1 MSLYPLNLNSTTP
14 AFFGSSVTINY
25 ELNRAVIYED
35 IKKIL
40 LNIRSINGSV
50 ISSGIEAFQQ
60 TPLSATF
67 EIDPTLLKVG
77 QFYKLQLYWLDPNGE
92 SSPLSAVSVG
102 KYTNNPIVTIQGL
115 TDLNTDII
123 ANENELEQLYK
134 DLVTGQINSTAT
146 TTKAKIFQ
154 AYNSY
159 QQNLKNS
166 KNYMPD
172 ELIGSYSNEDK
183 TEKVYSYCFNLYEG
197 KGKSNLIETSGHL
210 LHNSKEDKYSFTTNL
225 KVDKEYY
232 VEYEII
238 TINGLIK
245 QSPLYR
251 LFANNGDVPNLNAEL
266 IVENNLDEGSVDIS
280 FKPLN
285 NTFLVNGEYRLL
297 RSDETNDYNDWST
310 LYEFYLQG
318 KVPSYVFYSDNTVQS
333 GVKYVYAIQQIN
345 SLGYS
350 SGYLKSQPIIPC
362 FNDIF
367 LIDGERQLKVEFN
380 PKVSSFKNTLF
391 ESKTDT
397 IGSKHPFFFRNSNVK
412 YKEFPISGLISYHTD
427 SDNRFFSREL
437 PEIDDFN
444 LSDENIGLEKEF
456 KLEVLEWLQNGK
468 PKLFKSPVEG
478 NYIVTL
484 LNVSLAPIDSLG
496 RMLHTFNATAYESA
510 DNTYANLIQYGL
522 FKQKEKELVASK
534 SIFSSALSDLN
545 SYTNIIPEDVV
556 YCTNLKIKGI
566 SPETTIHLL
575 TEDFGQVS
583 TSVPAN
589 REYSYAG
596 KFYQLHFATQGS
608 IGIGTISYEY
618 VNKKIDPIFEKVQ
631 TVKIHDTCLLQEVI
645 SNNYNTHTLLSDI
658 INNNMNLRELPA
670 DAEMGKWSLNKIH
683 SIALYQNSNFNRP
696 AQVYYNYNDK
706 EMYTNHLC
714 VALANKV
721 QGAYYY
727 AYNINTYFQCVNDRF
742 IVSYP
747 PYSYVINGKV
757 IDLFDK
763 GDFYI
768 AHEFDLEDI
777 LIGPGLV
784 ANYTARLVE
793 KFYDFEAEILPAQTI
808 ENKYWVSS
816 NNFYLNNSNSA
827 LNDFALFYSDY
838 NKNIYATLEG

>member
-25 ELNRAVIYED
+25 ELNRAVNED
-35 IKKIL
+35 EVIKIF
-40 LNIRSINGSV
+40 LNVRSINGTV
-50 ISSGIEAFQQ
+50 ISSGIEAFQI
-60 TPLSATF
+60 TPSTATF
-67 EIDPTLLKVG
+67 EINPTLLKVG

-210 LHNSKEDKYSFTTNL
+210 LHNSKEDKYSFITNL

-251 LFANNGDVPNLNAEL
+251 LFANNGDVPNLRAEL
-266 IVENNLDEGSVDIS
+266 VVENDLDEGSVNIS
-280 FKPLN
+280 FNPLDKS
-285 NTFLVNGEYRLL
+285 FLVNGEYRLL
-297 RSDETNDYNDWST
+297 RADDSNDYSDWST
-310 LYEFYLQG
+310 LYEFYIQG
-318 KVPSYVFYSDNTVQS
+318 KVPSHIFYSDNTVQS
-333 GVKYVYAIQQIN
+333 GIKYIYAIQQVN

-362 FNDIF
+362 FNDMF
-367 LIDGERQLKVEFN
+367 LIDGERQLKIEFN
-380 PKVSSFKNTLF
+380 PKVSSFKNTVF

-397 IGSKHPFFFRNSNVK
+397 IGNKYPFFFRNSNVK
-412 YKEFPISGLISYHTD
+412 YKEFPLSGLISYHTD
-427 SDNRFFSREL
+427 KGQRFFSKEL
-437 PEIDDFN
+437 PLIDDFN
-444 LSDENIGLEKEF
+444 LTDENIGLEKEF

-484 LNVSLAPIDSLG
+484 LNVSLTPTDSLG

-510 DNTYANLIQYGL
+510 DNTYLNLIQYHL
-522 FKQKEKELVASK
+522 LKQKEKELV
-534 SIFSSALSDLN
+534 SSESVFTSTLSDLN
-545 SYTNIIPEDVV
+545 RYTNIIPEDVV
-556 YCTNLKIKGI
+556 YCTDLVLKGI
-566 SPETTIHLL
+566 SPETIISIN
-575 TEDFGQVS
+575 TEDFGWVQ
-583 TSVPAN
+583 TRVPAN

-596 KFYQLHFATQGS
+596 KFYQLSFITQGS
-608 IGIGTISYEY
+608 LGIGTISYKY
-618 VNKKIDPIFEKVQ
+618 VNKKINPIFERVK
-631 TVKIHDTCLLQEVI
+631 TAKIHDTCLLQEVM

-658 INNNMNLRELPA
+658 INNNMNLKELPS

-696 AQVYYNYNDK
+696 TQIYYNYKDN

-714 VALANKV
+714 ITAANKV

-727 AYNINTYFQCVNDRF
+727 AYNINTYFQYVNDRF

-793 KFYDFEAEILPAQTI
+793 KFYDFEAEILLAQTI